1 MNKRKDIKKAMCQ
14 NDEKRNIKGSD
25 KVLRS
30 NRNNF
35 NTFEDSNTTK
45 GVDEQ
50 VTLQQVLRL
59 IEALKEKGY
68 TLNEIIEILERTANN
83 NTDK

>member
-14 NDEKRNIKGSD
+14 NNEKRNIKGSD

-35 NTFEDSNTTK
+35 NTFEDSNTMK

-68 TLNEIIEILERTANN
+68 TLNEIIEILERTAY

>member
-35 NTFEDSNTTK
+35 NTFDDSNTTK

-68 TLNEIIEILERTANN
+68 TLNEIIEILERTANTK
-83 NTDK
+83 TD

>member
-14 NDEKRNIKGSD
+14 NNEKRNIKGSD

-35 NTFEDSNTTK
+35 NTFDDSNTTK

-68 TLNEIIEILERTANN
+68 TLNEIIEILERTAY

>member
-14 NDEKRNIKGSD
+14 NNEKRNIKGSD

-35 NTFEDSNTTK
+35 NTFEDSNTMK

-68 TLNEIIEILERTANN
+68 TLNEIIEILERTAY
-83 NTDK
+83 NTDE

>member
-14 NDEKRNIKGSD
+14 NNEKRNIKGSD

>member
-14 NDEKRNIKGSD
+14 NNEKRNIKGSD

-68 TLNEIIEILERTANN
+68 TLNEIIEILERTAY

>member
-14 NDEKRNIKGSD
+14 NNEKRNIKGSD

-35 NTFEDSNTTK
+35 NTFDDSNTMK

-68 TLNEIIEILERTANN
+68 TLNEIIEILERTAY

>member
-14 NDEKRNIKGSD
+14 YDEKRNIKGSD

-35 NTFEDSNTTK
+35 NTFDDSNTTK

-50 VTLQQVLRL
+50 VTSKEFYELL
-59 IEALKEKGY
+59 EWLKKRA
-68 TLNEIIEILERTANN
+68 TPLMKL
-83 NTDK
+83 

>member
-1 MNKRKDIKKAMCQ
+1 MNKRKDVKKAICQ
-14 NDEKRNIKGSD
+14 NNEKRNIKGSD

-35 NTFEDSNTTK
+35 NTFDDSNTTK

-68 TLNEIIEILERTANN
+68 TLNEIIEILERTAY